1 MTNLPR
7 GETFI
12 VDKGFIYLLNFVSD
26 TLIGSE
32 NTLANKLDTASTMA
46 TCFLRISR
54 QITDKNI
61 KLTACDLKENYE
73 GHI

>member
-1 MTNLPR
+1 MLSIKDYP
-7 GETFI
+7 GA
-12 VDKGFIYLLNFVSD
+12 
-26 TLIGSE
+26 E